1 LALRAQ
7 VTRGIRVTASAVF
20 APERGTYVY
29 SIRLLLLS
37 PGEEG
42 YMSAEERGF
51 ETAQLNTR
59 HWVLRQASDPPNEVH
74 GAGVIGLFPLLREG
88 GWRNDRQT
96 DAIVHQ

>member
-42 YMSAEERGF
+42 YMSA
-51 ETAQLNTR
+51 
-59 HWVLRQASDPPNEVH
+59 
-74 GAGVIGLFPLLREG
+74 
-88 GWRNDRQT
+88 
-96 DAIVHQ
+96 